1 MRTAAAKLGA
11 EATAANEGLPGSR
24 LRNVKASM
32 LKFALIP
39 SADPEQRVRF
49 RRYLIAATTSLAL
62 IPLLAVCVLDG
73 ILALAPFSVA
83 TSGILVGVL
92 IFYAL
97 FRSGL
102 NLRAKDPSLTVPMML
117 SSATVLTYSLYHVG
131 PARPILMMIY
141 PVVMFFG
148 VFRLNTRALLMVC
161 AFILGSYALV
171 VGLLMQQGTGLL
183 QPRLEILQ
191 ATVLM
196 GVLVWFS
203 FMGGYVNDLRVRLK
217 HSEYDELTRCYT
229 RRRIM
234 KLLAHEKTRCDRGAG
249 PMSILLVD
257 IDQFKEF
264 NDRLGHHAGDL
275 VLQSFVKVARGELR
289 AIDFL
294 GRYGGDEFLLVLAQ
308 TPIEGARECAERV
321 RRQTARA
328 EPACPQGGCHIT
340 VSIGLAQYVIG
351 ETLEETLR
359 RADAALYRAKAAGRN
374 RLECG

>member
-1 MRTAAAKLGA
+1 
-11 EATAANEGLPGSR
+11 
-24 LRNVKASM
+24 M
-32 LKFALIP
+32 LKFAIVP
-39 SADPEQRVRF
+39 SAAPEQRMRF

-73 ILALAPFSVA
+73 ILALAPFVVA

-92 IFYAL
+92 FFYAL

-117 SSATVLTYSLYHVG
+117 FSATVVTYSLYHVG

-161 AFILGSYALV
+161 TFILGSYALV
-171 VGLLMQQGTGLL
+171 VGLLTQQGSGLL
-183 QPRLEILQ
+183 QPRLEFLQ
-191 ATVLM
+191 ATVLT

-234 KLLAHEKTRCDRGAG
+234 KLLAHEQTRCDRGAG

-264 NDRLGHHAGDL
+264 NDRLGHDAGDR
-275 VLQSFVKVARGELR
+275 VLQSFAQVARGELR

-308 TPIEGARECAERV
+308 TPIEGARECAERI
-321 RRQTARA
+321 RRQSELAK
-328 EPACPQGGCHIT
+328 PGCPEGECQMK
-340 VSIGLAQYVIG
+340 VSIGVAQYLTG
-351 ETLEETLR
+351 ESLEDTVR
-359 RADAALYRAKAAGRN
+359 RADAALYRAKGAGRN
-374 RLECG
+374 RVECG